1 MTAWKSKGLPEEIM
15 EPSAASKNTLGS
27 GLNYI
32 EKAKKK
38 PLKLGGGCFVT
49 L

>member
-1 MTAWKSKGLPEEIM
+1 M